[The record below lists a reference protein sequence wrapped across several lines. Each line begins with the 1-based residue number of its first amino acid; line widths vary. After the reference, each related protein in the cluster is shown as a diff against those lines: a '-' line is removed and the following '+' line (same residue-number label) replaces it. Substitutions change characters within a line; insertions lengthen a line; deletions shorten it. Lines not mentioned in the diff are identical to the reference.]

1 MSEHRVLLVCMGL
14 SLMVWFFVK
23 MTETYE
29 SRGVL
34 ALNYQPPMGRVFAQP
49 PLRSMPFKFS
59 GTGWKLLRMGI
70 FRRQPS
76 LDFSLSS
83 APVQVISRTDISLKI
98 EDELQLNLLELGQDN
113 VTLRLDSLFSKKVK
127 IKLDS
132 IINFQNGYF
141 FRDAVTLTPDSI
153 VVFGASQMLDGI
165 SEVSTE
171 PLKMA
176 CPETDFRK
184 TLKLINPNPALLQFS
199 SLQTELFLPVEQF
212 TEKKLM
218 LPVMVLNEQDSIQLV
233 PATVELSCVV
243 GVSRFNQVSAT
254 DFRVVAVFG
263 GESGPGGVAS
273 TVPLTLVRQPE
284 WVHSVQLSP
293 KVVEY
298 LIVE

>member
-1 MSEHRVLLVCMGL
+1 M
-14 SLMVWFFVK
+14 
-23 MTETYE
+23 
-29 SRGVL
+29 

-141 FRDAVTLTPDSI
+141 FRDAFTLTPDSI

-243 GVSRFNQVSAT
+243 GVSRFNQVSAS

-284 WVHSVQLSP
+284 WVRSVQLSP